1 MKYYK
6 GLGTSTAEEAREYFS
21 AIKRHRI
28 SFDWGSSKDGDMID
42 MAFSKDRASDRK
54 EWISS
59 PSTSVAPSVNTKEN
73 RVVSYSDFI
82 QDELVQF
89 SRADVRGVRA

>member
-42 MAFSKDRASDRK
+42 MAFSKARASDRK

-59 PSTSVAPSVNTKEN
+59 PSIASSVNTKEN
-73 RVVSYSDFI
+73 RVVSYSDFV
-82 QDELVQF
+82 QNELVQF
-89 SRADVRGVRA
+89 SRADVRDARFII